1 MYVQYAHNILDSIPR
16 ALKFA
21 KVAQVS
27 PIL

>member
-1 MYVQYAHNILDSIPR
+1 MYVQYAHNILDSTPR
-16 ALKFA
+16 ELQFA